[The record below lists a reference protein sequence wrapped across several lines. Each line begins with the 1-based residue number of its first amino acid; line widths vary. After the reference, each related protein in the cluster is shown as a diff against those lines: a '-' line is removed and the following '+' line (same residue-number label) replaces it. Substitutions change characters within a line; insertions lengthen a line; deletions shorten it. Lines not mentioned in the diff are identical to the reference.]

1 MIRSMYSGITGLQ
14 NHQQKLDVIGNNI
27 ANVNT
32 YGFKKGRYTFED
44 MLSQQVQGASAGTAG
59 GLGGT
64 NPRQIGLGSSTGSI
78 TNIHTQG
85 ALQPTGREL
94 DLGIAGDGYFRVSDG
109 TEVFYTR
116 SGDFYRDNTGH
127 IVNSNGYYLLGEGDG
142 TTGNPPP
149 AALSIPSNAE
159 GFSIGANGSITV
171 IVEGESNSE
180 QVISLATFANPEG
193 LEKVGG
199 NLYRTTSNSN
209 DVTAENA
216 GIIVGAPGTGGLGQI
231 AAGTLEMS
239 NVDLSEEFVEMI
251 TAQRGLQANT
261 RIITTSDEVLQ
272 ELLNLK

>member
-44 MLSQQVQGASAGTAG
+44 MLSQQVQGASSGTGG

-94 DLGIAGDGYFRVSDG
+94 DLGIAGDGYFRVSNG
-109 TEVFYTR
+109 EEVFYTR
-116 SGDFYRDNTGH
+116 AGDFYRDNNGD
-127 IVNSNGYYLLGEGDG
+127 IVNSNGYYLLGEGNG
-142 TTGNPPP
+142 IGNPPAGSLRIP
-149 AALSIPSNAE
+149 ADAD
-159 GFSIGANGSITV
+159 GFSIGADGSITV
-171 IVEGESNSE
+171 IVDGDSNSDR
-180 QVISLATFANPEG
+180 VISLATFPNPEG

-199 NLYRTTSNSN
+199 NLYRTTDNSG
-209 DVTAENA
+209 DPDP
-216 GIIVGAPGTGGLGQI
+216 GAPDTGGRGQI

-261 RIITTSDEVLQ
+261 RIITTSDAVLQ

>member
-44 MLSQQVQGASAGTAG
+44 MLSQQVQGASAGTG
-59 GLGGT
+59 DLGGT

-109 TEVFYTR
+109 GTPAEVFYTR
-116 SGDFYRDNTGH
+116 AGDFYRDNNGD
-127 IVNSNGYYLLGEGDG
+127 IVNSNGYYLLN
-142 TTGNPPP
+142 TSGNRIN
-149 AALSIPSNAE
+149 IPTDAE
-159 GFSIGANGSITV
+159 GFSIGADGTV
-171 IVEGESNSE
+171 TIVGGTDAEEH
-180 QVISLATFANPEG
+180 QISLATFPNPEG

-199 NLYRTTSNSN
+199 NLYRTTDNSG
-209 DVTAENA
+209 VENPVN
-216 GIIVGAPGTGGLGQI
+216 GGVPGEGGRGQI

>member
-44 MLSQQVQGASAGTAG
+44 MLSQQVQGASAGTDG

-109 TEVFYTR
+109 TEEFYTR
-116 SGDFYRDNTGH
+116 AGDFYRDNEGNV
-127 IVNSNGYYLLGEGDG
+127 VNSNGYYLLDTNGDEI
-142 TTGNPPP
+142 N
-149 AALSIPSNAE
+149 IPETAE
-159 GFSIGANGSITV
+159 GFSIGADGSITV
-171 IVEGESNSE
+171 VEDGDSSTNHT
-180 QVISLATFANPEG
+180 ISLATFANPEG

-199 NLYRTTSNSN
+199 NLYR
-209 DVTAENA
+209 VTANSGEPNTDND
-216 GIIVGAPGTGGLGQI
+216 GTPGTEGRGQI